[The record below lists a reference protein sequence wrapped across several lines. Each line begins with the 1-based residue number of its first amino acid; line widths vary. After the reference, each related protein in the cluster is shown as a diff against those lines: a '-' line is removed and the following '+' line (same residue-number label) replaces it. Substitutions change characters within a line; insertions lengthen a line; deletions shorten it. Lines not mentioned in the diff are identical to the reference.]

1 MKGEYLEFNLSKL
14 FDDDDEINNLT
25 TEQLGKYVKEVIRG
39 KTNLLSKY
47 IRAGCDE
54 TVTRIPKNGSQ

>member
-1 MKGEYLEFNLSKL
+1 MKYLEFNLSDL
-14 FDDDDEINNLT
+14 FNDDEINNLT

-47 IRAGCDE
+47 IRIGCDE
-54 TVTRIPKNGSQ
+54 TSLEDSEDGSQ

>member
-1 MKGEYLEFNLSKL
+1 MKYLEFNLSNL
-14 FDDDDEINNLT
+14 FNDDEINNLT

-47 IRAGCDE
+47 IRIGCDE
-54 TVTRIPKNGSQ
+54 TSLEDSEDDSQ